1 MSRPKMSESE
11 RHEIQ
16 AVRDYLKALE
26 NNKPKRGRKSTTKA
40 TADEKQFDLP
50 FVEAMVSVGI
60 FGNVPPTIVKG
71 ENMDIPTFQRQG
83 LVLDL
88 DD

>member
-1 MSRPKMSESE
+1 
-11 RHEIQ
+11 
-16 AVRDYLKALE
+16 
-26 NNKPKRGRKSTTKA
+26 
-40 TADEKQFDLP
+40 
-50 FVEAMVSVGI
+50 MVSVGI